1 MKLLYIHIEE
11 DYKHIKAGGY
21 YFDKEF
27 KVINFN
33 TTLGQKKITLETNPR
48 YHNPFNQNINNIS
61 CIVGKNG
68 VGKTTFFELI
78 IAPLLWRLDGS
89 ALEDK
94 IHLLYYDEI
103 NHEFYIQ
110 TYINNSQFWTLELDG
125 KSIEIYKNIYTQ
137 QEQNGNRNSKYRT
150 NTGWFSVFPYQMNI
164 IFHSLSPFDRIY
176 DLLKLQLSDA
186 SYGQIEHYRKRLKY
200 IGTRQI
206 ENNETIYEY
215 MTLINLIS
223 ILLDNNSKAMF
234 SKLGYEYGNIKI
246 NIVNEEELTINI
258 PEFTSFDDEL
268 KEILERFFT
277 EELYMELKE
286 KLSFSLIATSI
297 NEDFFKELLLKS
309 VKIDTKE
316 HFFNLLSI
324 IVSEKMSD
332 ISSETIIEA
341 IYEYLSNLN
350 SPEQIKKIC
359 TSETYKFLTEIFE
372 NKEELLTINKF
383 SDHEYLK
390 ERVNSPEFLRL
401 LKYIKKL
408 AIRNLI
414 NFKMYLLK
422 NGESFDYFRLS
433 SGEKTLLS
441 YFANILGRIREL
453 DDIQAEDTTYNHVAN
468 KSYLILIDEVELH
481 LHPEWQRNFI
491 KQLNEFFIYS
501 DQSKK
506 FQFVIASHSPFIVTD
521 IYDENIIYLGENNP
535 DTKTFGGNIFD
546 IFKDDF
552 YVSNTIGSFSEGI
565 IKDLSEMV
573 YILFAIQKALNEDN
587 FFILR
592 EYLDLMYETSE
603 REEENRKL
611 LEEIV
616 AFLKVRDNS
625 KFSKLSTNRF
635 LPLKGDFMHEFNKI
649 KNNIGEEVV
658 REHLDKM
665 LNYIRE
671 SHA

>member
-27 KVINFN
+27 NVIDFDP
-33 TTLGQKKITLETNPR
+33 TDGQRKITLETNPN

-78 IAPLLWRLDGS
+78 IAPLLWRLDGPL
-89 ALEDK
+89 LENK

-103 NHEFYIQ
+103 EENFYIQ
-110 TYINNSQFWTLELDG
+110 SYINKSNHWVLYLDG
-125 KSIEIYKNIYTQ
+125 EKRNIFKNKKNDSIKINI
-137 QEQNGNRNSKYRT
+137 ESISEYR
-150 NTGWFSVFPYQMNI
+150 SVFPYQMNI

-186 SYGQIEHYRKRLKY
+186 SHGQIEHYRKRLKY
-200 IGTRQI
+200 IGTRPI
-206 ENNETIYEY
+206 EKNETIYEY

-223 ILLDNNSKAMF
+223 ILLDNNSKIMF
-234 SKLGYEYGNIKI
+234 SNLGYEYGNIEI
-246 NIVNEEELTINI
+246 SMANEEFELAINI
-258 PEFTSFDDEL
+258 PEFTSFKDES

-286 KLSFSLIATSI
+286 KLSFYLIANSI

-309 VKIDTKE
+309 IKIDTPEK
-316 HFFNLLSI
+316 FLYFLSK
-324 IVSEKMSD
+324 IVEKNQST
-332 ISSETIIEA
+332 ISSETIIET

-350 SPEQIKKIC
+350 LPEQIKRIC
-359 TSETYKFLTEIFE
+359 TSENYKFLTEIFE
-372 NKEELLTINKF
+372 NKEDLLTIDKF
-383 SDHEYLK
+383 SDKEYLK
-390 ERVNSPEFLRL
+390 ERVNSPEFLKI
-401 LKYIKKL
+401 LKYLKKL

-414 NFKMYLLK
+414 KFKMNLLK
-422 NGESFDYFRLS
+422 NDESFDYFRLS

-453 DDIQAEDTTYNHVAN
+453 DDIQAEDPTYNHVAN

-491 KQLNEFFIYS
+491 KQLNEFFTYS
-501 DQSKK
+501 NQSKK

-552 YVSNTIGSFSEGI
+552 YVRNTIGSFSEGI
-565 IKDLSEMV
+565 IKDLSEII
-573 YILFAIQKALNEDN
+573 YILFAIKKAHNENN

-603 REEENRKL
+603 KEEENRKL
-611 LEEIV
+611 LEELET
-616 AFLKVRDNS
+616 FLQVKNDS

-635 LPLKGDFMHEFNKI
+635 LPLKEDSMHEFDKI

-658 REHLDKM
+658 REHLNKM

>member
-27 KVINFN
+27 NVINFN
-33 TTLGQKKITLETNPR
+33 TTPGQRKITLETNPN
-48 YHNPFNQNINNIS
+48 YHRPFNQNINNIS

-78 IAPLLWRLDGS
+78 IAPLLWRLDGPL
-89 ALEDK
+89 LENK

-103 NHEFYIQ
+103 EKEFYIQ
-110 TYINNSQFWTLELDG
+110 SYTGQANNWGLYLDGHKIHLFKNKKNNSTKINVESG
-125 KSIEIYKNIYTQ
+125 ST
-137 QEQNGNRNSKYRT
+137 YR
-150 NTGWFSVFPYQMNI
+150 SVFPYQMNI

-223 ILLDNNSKAMF
+223 ILLDNNSKEMF
-234 SKLGYEYGNIKI
+234 SKLGYEYGNIEI
-246 NIVNEEELTINI
+246 NIVNEEDELTINI
-258 PEFTSFDDEL
+258 PEFTSFKDES
-268 KEILERFFT
+268 KKMLEVFFT
-277 EELYMELKE
+277 EESYMELKE
-286 KLSFSLIATSI
+286 KLSFYLIADSI
-297 NEDFFKELLLKS
+297 NGDFFKELLLKS
-309 VKIDTKE
+309 VKIDTPKR
-316 HFFNLLSI
+316 FLNFLSI
-324 IVSEKMSD
+324 IAEENQNT
-332 ISSETIIEA
+332 ISLETIMEA
-341 IYEYLSNLN
+341 IYQYLLNLN
-350 SPEQIKKIC
+350 FPEQIKELC
-359 TSETYKFLTEIFE
+359 TSENYKFLTEIFE
-372 NKEELLTINKF
+372 NKKELLTIDQF
-383 SDHEYLK
+383 SDSEYLK
-390 ERVNSPEFLRL
+390 ERVNSPEFLKL
-401 LKYIKKL
+401 LKFIKKL

-422 NGESFDYFRLS
+422 KGESFDYFRLS

-453 DDIQAEDTTYNHVAN
+453 DDIQAENATYSSIQN

-491 KQLNEFFIYS
+491 KQLNEFFTYF
-501 DQSKK
+501 DKSKK

-535 DTKTFGGNIFD
+535 NTKTFGGNIFD

-565 IKDLSEMV
+565 IKDLSEII
-573 YILFAIQKALNEDN
+573 YILFAIQKALNEGN

-611 LEEIV
+611 LEELV
-616 AFLKVRDNS
+616 TFLQVKNNS

-658 REHLDKM
+658 REHFDKM